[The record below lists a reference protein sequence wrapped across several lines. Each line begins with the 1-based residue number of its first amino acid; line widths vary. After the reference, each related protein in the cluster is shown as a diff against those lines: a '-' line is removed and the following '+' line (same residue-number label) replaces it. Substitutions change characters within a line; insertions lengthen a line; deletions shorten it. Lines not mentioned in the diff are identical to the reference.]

1 MSEMKISDAI
11 LYGNKNLKKTS
22 SNYKNETI
30 WILSQIL
37 SMSSSRLILN
47 QNQKLNDNDYT
58 YFKKLIKRRKN
69 EPLQIILGNSFFYG
83 RAFKVNKN
91 VFIPRQ
97 ETEIIIDILKKQV
110 HEFNSVLEIGSGS
123 GIIPITIFLE
133 NISANITSVDIS
145 YDAYQLSRQNADL
158 HDCNEINFINESIFK
173 YYSKSKFDL
182 IISNPPYIPIQEII
196 NLENEVILYDPLE
209 SLTDFS
215 NGLKFYQFFFQ
226 KLKNYLNDG
235 GIMLLEF
242 GGLNQID
249 DIKKM
254 LADSVDDITFYKDL
268 NNDPRFV
275 MIKLNS

>member
-226 KLKNYLNDG
+226 RLKNYLNDG